1 MCTPAA
7 GTPARRGPGGAIAAA
22 SPSGASALQRGE
34 NTPDDPQYGFGAAA
48 NGFPPVENVQEI
60 SDNQVLAWGNISIT
74 ANFTP
79 GHTPGSTAWTWKAC
93 EGLKCLDIVYAD
105 SLTAISAPGFKYT

>member
-34 NTPDDPQYGFGAAA
+34 NTPDDPQFGFGKAA
-48 NGFPPVENVQEI
+48 NGFPPVKNVKVIKDGEKL
-60 SDNQVLAWGNISIT
+60 SVGNVVIT
-74 ANFTP
+74 AIFTP
-79 GHTPGSTAWTWKAC
+79 GHTPGSTTWTWQAC
-93 EGLKCLDIVYAD
+93 EAGKCLNMVYAD
-105 SLTAISAPGFKYT
+105 SI